1 MQLSLVARFYGCL
14 FYELITH
21 IALWFFV
28 TLLVSLSFHIE
39 IAENPNILR
48 IILWIV
54 SGLYFIFSWS
64 KGGQTL
70 AMKAWKL
77 KLIPPKNYQFSFFLY
92 RYFLA
97 TLGILLILSFYLN
110 ILFGGRQYVHDL
122 ILKSKVIYI
131 RTS

>member
-48 IILWIV
+48 IILWIA

-64 KGGQTL
+64 RGGQTIG
-70 AMKAWKL
+70 MRAWNL
-77 KLIPPKNYQFSFFLY
+77 QLISENNKVSFFVF
-92 RYFLA
+92 RYLLA
-97 TLGILLILSFYLN
+97 SIGLLFFAVSFIP
-110 ILFGGRQYVHDL
+110 ILFKKQMLHDS
-122 ILKSKVIYI
+122 ILGSKII
-131 RTS
+131 CFQSE

>member
-48 IILWIV
+48 IILWIA

-64 KGGQTL
+64 KGGPDSCNESL
-70 AMKAWKL
+70 EAKAYSAEEL
-77 KLIPPKNYQFSFFLY
+77 P
-92 RYFLA
+92 
-97 TLGILLILSFYLN
+97 
-110 ILFGGRQYVHDL
+110 ILFFSVPIFFGYSRHLVNFIVLSEYLVWWKTVCARFD
-122 ILKSKVIYI
+122 SKV
-131 RTS
+131 